1 MKIIFEENSKILSW
15 HVGLWRDAKTV
26 LRLKVPCGPFQ
37 ESTSVLL
44 IGIRLYF
51 SLRMNIL
58 KDRMREG
65 KQEWKKN
72 REGRMKG
79 RRMEEQIDWLMTSS
93 CERWRTGAKRQIKAR
108 HLLAALWANPL
119 LLPSSLSTLHM
130 MKTFYILSS
139 LSWLPCGKMP
149 SQAHRC
155 PVLYLNRLGMSTPCS
170 PRKHTADD
178 GKRWQPLGETGSRK
192 GKNVLELELE

>member
-15 HVGLWRDAKTV
+15 QVGLWRDAKTI

-37 ESTSVLL
+37 ESTSALL
-44 IGIRLYF
+44 IRIRLYF

-65 KQEWKKN
+65 KQERKKN

-79 RRMEEQIDWLMTSS
+79 RRREEQIDWLMTSS
-93 CERWRTGAKRQIKAR
+93 CERWRTRAKRQIKAR
-108 HLLAALWANPL
+108 HLLAALWATLRFSHPAWPL
-119 LLPSSLSTLHM
+119 FTWWKLS
-130 MKTFYILSS
+130 YILSS
-139 LSWLPCGKMP
+139 LSWLPYGKMP

-155 PVLYLNRLGMSTPCS
+155 PVLYLNSLGRNTPCS
-170 PRKHTADD
+170 PREHTVED

-192 GKNVLELELE
+192 EKDVLELELE